1 MVSVTPPA
9 AHPSASDGED
19 HSAVPDLTRWPR
31 QTTKQTTTEQTTTE
45 PPGVL
50 P

>member
-1 MVSVTPPA
+1 MVSVIPPA
-9 AHPSASDGED
+9 AHPKRFRRRGTFRLFPISRGSHAKRPSK
-19 HSAVPDLTRWPR
+19 H
-31 QTTKQTTTEQTTTE
+31 TTTE

>member
-1 MVSVTPPA
+1 MVSATPLA
-9 AHPSASDGED
+9 AHPERFRRRGTFRLFPISCGGHAKRPSK
-19 HSAVPDLTRWPR
+19 H
-31 QTTKQTTTEQTTTE
+31 TTTE

>member
-9 AHPSASDGED
+9 AHPERFRRRGTFRCARS
-19 HSAVPDLTRWPR
+19 HAVATPNDR
-31 QTTKQTTTEQTTTE
+31 KHTTTE